1 MGTYVVRTA
10 GMLLLLALAGPGAV
24 TAQTPTGAIE
34 GRVTDAVTGQPL
46 NDAAVFV
53 AGTEFSALT
62 NTAGRYSLSGIP
74 AGEHT
79 VKVVII
85 GYATQERQVTV
96 TAGQATVLY
105 FALKVVGINLDE
117 IVAIGV
123 AGEVERKSDGFSV
136 SWRKLQYLGA
146 TCCGFSGGRADF
158 NTESYA
164 HIDENDFKLVSA
176 SPLSTFSIDVDRASY
191 ANVRRFIQ
199 DGTRPPIDAVR
210 IEEMVNYFPYDW
222 GDIAGEHPFAVT
234 TEVTQAPWKREH
246 RLVRIGLHAP
256 SVDIRHLP
264 PSNLVFLLD
273 VSGSMRPNNKLPLLK
288 SAFAL
293 LVDQLRPQDRVAIV
307 VYAGAA
313 GLVLPST
320 PGNRQDR
327 ILAALKQLEAGGS
340 TAGGEGLQLA
350 YEIAREHY
358 IDGGNNRIILATD
371 GDFNVGPSSDGEMV
385 RLIEKERE
393 SGVFL
398 TVLGFGT
405 GNLKDS
411 KMEQI
416 ADHGNG
422 NFHYVDGLL
431 EARKVLVEE
440 MGGTLLTLAKD
451 VKLQIEF
458 NPARVA
464 GYRLIGYENRLL
476 ADEDFNDDTKDA
488 GELGAGHTVTALY
501 EVVPAEADVPRV
513 VDELR
518 YQPRANDPPPS
529 EFEDEMLYVKVRYK
543 DPDGEKS
550 KVLGQA
556 VADRSGMPS
565 TDFRF
570 ATAVA
575 GFGMLLRESPYAGT
589 FTLDDVVKLAERG
602 KGDDPRGYRGEF
614 IRLVEATRD
623 LGLLKVETDGGM
635 K

>member
-1 MGTYVVRTA
+1 MGTIFVRTV
-10 GMLLLLALAGPGAV
+10 GMLMLLAVAGTGAV
-24 TAQTPTGAIE
+24 AAQTATGTIS
-34 GRVTDAVTGQPL
+34 GTVTDTATGQPL
-46 NDAAVFV
+46 ESAMVSV
-53 AGTEFSALT
+53 GKPETGALT
-62 NTAGRYSLSGIP
+62 NAEGRYVLGGVP

-79 VKVVII
+79 VTARII
-85 GYATQERQVTV
+85 GYEKQQQQVTV
-96 TAGQATVLY
+96 TAGQVTVAD
-105 FALKVVGINLDE
+105 FAMVGSSLAVQEMVVTG
-117 IVAIGV
+117 VSRAAPGV
-123 AGEVERKSDGFSV
+123 AFEFAVGP
-136 SWRKLQYLGA
+136 
-146 TCCGFSGGRADF
+146 DF

-164 HIDENDFKLVSA
+164 HIDENDFRLVSA

-191 ANVRRFIQ
+191 ANIRRFIQ
-199 DGTRPPIDAVR
+199 EGERPPIDAVR
-210 IEEMVNYFPYDW
+210 IEEMINYFPYDW
-222 GDIAGEHPFAVT
+222 DDVAGEHPFAVT

-246 RLVRIGLHAP
+246 RLVRIGLHAQ
-256 SVDIRHLP
+256 SIDTDDLP

-273 VSGSMRPNNKLPLLK
+273 VSGSMDYPDKLPLLK
-288 SAFAL
+288 KAFTL

-320 PGNRQDR
+320 SGDRQDE
-327 ILAALKQLEAGGS
+327 ILAALEQLQAGGS
-340 TAGGEGLQLA
+340 TAGGAGLKLA
-350 YEIAREHY
+350 YETAREHY
-358 IDGGNNRIILATD
+358 IDGGNNRIVLATD

-393 SGVFL
+393 SGTFL

-440 MGGTLLTLAKD
+440 MGGTLVTLAKD

-476 ADEDFNDDTKDA
+476 DDEDFNDDTRDA

-501 EVVPAEADVPRV
+501 EVVPVGVAVPRED
-513 VDELR
+513 VDDLR
-518 YQPRANDPPPS
+518 YQPQADDPPLS
-529 EFEDEMLYVKVRYK
+529 EFDDEMLYVKVRYK
-543 DPDGEKS
+543 DPDGKKS
-550 KVLGQA
+550 KLLEQA

-570 ATAVA
+570 AAAVA
-575 GFGMLLRESPYAGT
+575 GFGMLLRDSPHAGT
-589 FTLDDVVKLAERG
+589 FSLDDVVSLAEEG

-614 IRLVEATRD
+614 LRLVEATRD
-623 LGLLKVETDGGM
+623 LGLLEAETEGPGESR
-635 K
+635 